1 MSFLVPLYFAVS
13 GHELE
18 LFTHYVTFFF
28 FFFLFGLATQLV
40 GSSFPDQRL
49 NLDPCSKN
57 TES

>member
-13 GHELE
+13 GHDLE

-40 GSSFPDQRL
+40 GS
-49 NLDPCSKN
+49 
-57 TES
+57 